1 MTIHADVRD
10 LRAAMD
16 LRFDS
21 LRDGLNAKIDAK
33 TDGLTTKIDA
43 KTDGLNAKI
52 DGTLRTMISWMI
64 AQTAVIVGALAA
76 VAYALHK

>member
-1 MTIHADVRD
+1 MPIHADVRD
-10 LRAAMD
+10 LRSAMD

-21 LRDGLNAKIDAK
+21 LR
-33 TDGLTTKIDA
+33 
-43 KTDGLNAKI
+43 DGLNAKI

>member
-1 MTIHADVRD
+1 
-10 LRAAMD
+10 MD

-21 LRDGLNAKIDAK
+21 LR
-33 TDGLTTKIDA
+33 
-43 KTDGLNAKI
+43 DGLNAKI